1 MCNLYSITTNQAAI
15 VALFSVIN
23 RYVGNLPPMPGVFP
37 DYPAPVVR
45 NTGAERELVMMR
57 WGMPPPPKVG
67 GPPITNI
74 RNTSSTYWRGWLK
87 PEMVRVNSFAEYAT
101 EPNPETKKNVVWDI
115 GANLGLFAL
124 PAALKV
130 RSGRVYA
137 FEPDLE
143 LACNL
148 IRSLR
153 LSQNRNL
160 KLSVMSVAISNE
172 DAAAAFQISKFSR
185 ALNKLESVGKW
196 RETFVVPEQTRSVPT
211 MRIDTLAR
219 SLAAPTVLK
228 IDVEGAEMQVLHGGE
243 QTIATARPNIL
254 IECESELQDPM
265 AAFFEKH
272 RYVLL
277 DGEAE
282 ARSPLQRPVWNT
294 IAIPNEK
301 IAAAHL

>member
-1 MCNLYSITTNQAAI
+1 MGIGAQSAFFRRALYRFFES
-15 VALFSVIN
+15 
-23 RYVGNLPPMPGVFP
+23 RYFRRTARTDDGVFRAYVSP
-37 DYPAPVVR
+37 SCSLSVLDVRKSLVDPVH
-45 NTGAERELVMMR
+45 ERF
-57 WGMPPPPKVG
+57 
-67 GPPITNI
+67 I
-74 RNTSSTYWRGWLK
+74 REWV
-87 PEMVRVNSFAEYAT
+87 EADA
-101 EPNPETKKNVVWDI
+101 VVWDI
-115 GANLGLFAL
+115 GANQGLFAL

-130 RSGRVYA
+130 RSGHVYA

-160 KLSVMSVAISNE
+160 KVSVMSVAISNE
-172 DAAAAFQISKFSR
+172 DATAAFQISKFSR

-196 RETFVVPEQTRSVPT
+196 RETFVVPGETRSVPT

-219 SLAAPTVLK
+219 SLTAPTVLK
-228 IDVEGAEMQVLHGGE
+228 IDVEGAEMGVLHGGE

-265 AAFFEKH
+265 AAFFAKH

-277 DGEAE
+277 DGESE
-282 ARSPLQRPVWNT
+282 TRFPLRRPVWNT
-294 IAIPNEK
+294 VAIPNEK

>member
-1 MCNLYSITTNQAAI
+1 MGIGAQSPFYRRALYRFFES
-15 VALFSVIN
+15 
-23 RYVGNLPPMPGVFP
+23 RYFRRTASTDDGVFQAYVSP
-37 DYPAPVVR
+37 SSSLSVLDVRRSLVDPVH
-45 NTGAERELVMMR
+45 ERF
-57 WGMPPPPKVG
+57 
-67 GPPITNI
+67 I
-74 RNTSSTYWRGWLK
+74 REWI
-87 PEMVRVNSFAEYAT
+87 EADAI
-101 EPNPETKKNVVWDI
+101 VWDI

-130 RSGRVYA
+130 RSGCVYA

-153 LSQNRNL
+153 LNQNRNL
-160 KLSVMSVAISNE
+160 KLSVMGVAISNE

-196 RETFVVPEQTRSVPT
+196 REAFVVSQETRSVPT

-228 IDVEGAEMQVLHGGE
+228 IDVEGGEMEVLYGGE
-243 QTIATARPNIL
+243 QTIGTTRPNIL
-254 IECESELQDPM
+254 IECGSELQDLM

-272 RYVLL
+272 HYALL

-282 ARSPLQRPVWNT
+282 VPSRLQRPVWNT
-294 IAIPNEK
+294 FAIPNEK
-301 IAAAHL
+301 IEAMHL

>member
-1 MCNLYSITTNQAAI
+1 MGIGAQSPRYRRALYR
-15 VALFSVIN
+15 LFES
-23 RYVGNLPPMPGVFP
+23 RYFRRRARTDDGVFQAYVSP
-37 DYPAPVVR
+37 SSSLSVLDVRKSLVDPVH
-45 NTGAERELVMMR
+45 ERFIRE
-57 WGMPPPPKVG
+57 WVG
-67 GPPITNI
+67 
-74 RNTSSTYWRGWLK
+74 
-87 PEMVRVNSFAEYAT
+87 VDD
-101 EPNPETKKNVVWDI
+101 VVWDI

-130 RSGRVYA
+130 RRGRVYA

-143 LACNL
+143 LAWNL

-153 LSQNRNL
+153 LRQNRNL
-160 KLSVMSVAISNE
+160 KLSAISVAISSE
-172 DAAAAFQISKFSR
+172 DAAAAFQISRFSR

-196 RETFVVPEQTRSVPT
+196 RDAFVVPEETRWVPT

-228 IDVEGAEMQVLHGGE
+228 IDVEGGEMGVLHGGA
-243 QTIATARPNIL
+243 QTIATIRPNIL
-254 IECESELQDPM
+254 IECASELQDPM
-265 AAFFEKH
+265 AAFFETH

-301 IAAAHL
+301 IAAARL

>member
-1 MCNLYSITTNQAAI
+1 MGIGAQSPFYRRALYRFFESRYFRRTARTDDGVFQAY
-15 VALFSVIN
+15 VSPSSSLSVI
-23 RYVGNLPPMPGVFP
+23 
-37 DYPAPVVR
+37 DVR
-45 NTGAERELVMMR
+45 KSLVDPIHERF
-57 WGMPPPPKVG
+57 
-67 GPPITNI
+67 I
-74 RNTSSTYWRGWLK
+74 REW
-87 PEMVRVNSFAEYAT
+87 VDADA
-101 EPNPETKKNVVWDI
+101 VVWDI

-153 LSQNRNL
+153 LRQNRNF

-228 IDVEGAEMQVLHGGE
+228 IDVEGAEMEVLHGGE

-254 IECESELQDPM
+254 IECESDLQDPM

>member
-1 MCNLYSITTNQAAI
+1 MGNGAQSPFHRRALYRFFES
-15 VALFSVIN
+15 
-23 RYVGNLPPMPGVFP
+23 RYFRRTARTDDGVFQAYVSP
-37 DYPAPVVR
+37 SSSLSVLDLRKSLVDPVHKR
-45 NTGAERELVMMR
+45 FIREWVEVD
-57 WGMPPPPKVG
+57 G
-67 GPPITNI
+67 I
-74 RNTSSTYWRGWLK
+74 
-87 PEMVRVNSFAEYAT
+87 
-101 EPNPETKKNVVWDI
+101 VWDI

-130 RSGRVYA
+130 RSGQVYA

-148 IRSLR
+148 IRSRR

-160 KLSVMSVAISNE
+160 KLSVMSVAISKE

-196 RETFVVPEQTRSVPT
+196 REALVVPEETRLVPT

-228 IDVEGAEMQVLHGGE
+228 IDVEGAEMNVLHGGE
-243 QTIATARPNIL
+243 QTIATTRPNIL
-254 IECESELQDPM
+254 IECQSELQDPM

-282 ARSPLQRPVWNT
+282 VRSPLQRPVWNT
-294 IAIPNEK
+294 IAIPSEK
-301 IAAAHL
+301 IAPAHL